1 MRIIMD
7 IKIVEKINAKRTKG
21 YEILTTEYTSSG
33 NIIQTYAN
41 HGKSIAV
48 ISARFFLDTKYVFKE
63 EGICIFSSEGND
75 QIREEYIRTH
85 DTKEYTMA
93 RSILSGF

>member
-1 MRIIMD
+1 MD

-48 ISARFFLDTKYVFKE
+48 ISARFFLDTKY
-63 EGICIFSSEGND
+63 
-75 QIREEYIRTH
+75 IRTH